1 VPGLECTGPG
11 KLCGLKFVLPAAAAL
26 NMGAWTAS
34 ASRKNPR
41 RPDAVRL
48 KPDIMVYNRRVMRP
62 LRILPLASLFAVSW
76 FVLGQPPQ
84 ESFEAVKQALS
95 LTDAQ
100 VVELQRNRLRNR
112 QEAVR
117 QHLLVVP
124 RGQRR
129 IVFHFPEGMDDS
141 NKAKLSDIAKTL
153 DRSGAASLA
162 IDLGLLGQEQW
173 PGGADSVCH
182 RPLQSYSGRPLE
194 FGMTESQIH
203 QLLEI
208 RRVAG
213 FPLWPQVREKAMQRQ
228 ALLDS
233 GVSADS
239 PAVVQLGLD
248 SDRLQK
254 QISARPSR
262 DVVMSLLDSAQ
273 KAKLAEFEK
282 ELELLRQA
290 VELGLIFDPWLL
302 AIVDCF

>member
-1 VPGLECTGPG
+1 
-11 KLCGLKFVLPAAAAL
+11 
-26 NMGAWTAS
+26 
-34 ASRKNPR
+34 
-41 RPDAVRL
+41 
-48 KPDIMVYNRRVMRP
+48 
-62 LRILPLASLFAVSW
+62 
-76 FVLGQPPQ
+76 
-84 ESFEAVKQALS
+84 
-95 LTDAQ
+95 
-100 VVELQRNRLRNR
+100 
-112 QEAVR
+112 
-117 QHLLVVP
+117 
-124 RGQRR
+124 
-129 IVFHFPEGMDDS
+129 MDDS
-141 NKAKLSDIAKTL
+141 HKAKLSEIAKTL
-153 DRSGAASLA
+153 ERSGAASMA
-162 IDLGLLGQEQW
+162 IDLGLLRQEQW

-182 RPLQSYSGRPLE
+182 RPYYAYSGRPLE
-194 FGMTESQIH
+194 FGMTESQIQ

-248 SDRLQK
+248 SDRLQR

-302 AIVDCF
+302 AIVDCR